1 MYKGIVIGVLAMFS
15 EKKLSSAEFEML
27 GVFCDHISKQ
37 LSMLFSAQEF
47 LLINEQAPS
56 TK

>member
-1 MYKGIVIGVLAMFS
+1 MESNWSVAMFS
-15 EKKLSSAEFEML
+15 EMKLPSAEFEML

-37 LSMLFSAQEF
+37 LSMLFGAQEF
-47 LLINEQAPS
+47 LSINEQTPS

>member
-1 MYKGIVIGVLAMFS
+1 MFS

-47 LLINEQAPS
+47 LLINEQTPS
-56 TK
+56 NK